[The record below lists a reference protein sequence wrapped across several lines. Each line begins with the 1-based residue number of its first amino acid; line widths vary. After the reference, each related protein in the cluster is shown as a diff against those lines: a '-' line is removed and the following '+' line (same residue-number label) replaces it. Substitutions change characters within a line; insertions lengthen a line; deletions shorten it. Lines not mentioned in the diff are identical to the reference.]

1 MFITPDNTD
10 SLPSDFQIKIELKE
24 ISSNCYIGTS
34 ICVELVTLSGHHLQ
48 TGGSK

>member
-10 SLPSDFQIKIELKE
+10 SLPSDFQIKIEL
-24 ISSNCYIGTS
+24 SSNCYIGMS

-48 TGGSK
+48 TEGSK